1 MAWRKRLTGK
11 WFTLERIL
19 VTTDESETRL
29 LRRWHI
35 RGANRKKKTRI
46 ISLHWQFR
54 STRITASNQLNLR
67 PFCLLDFS
75 VWWKI
80 SSSFF
85 FFFLFCFPDQI
96 FSSFL
101 NEISEELAM
110 HGFYLVISS
119 MKIWN
124 ISESTIFLSNK

>member
-54 STRITASNQLNLR
+54 STRVTASNQLNLR

-85 FFFLFCFPDQI
+85 FFSVLFSRSNI
-96 FSSFL
+96 FQLFERNFRGIGYARILFSNIFYENMEYFWIDDFSF
-101 NEISEELAM
+101 
-110 HGFYLVISS
+110 
-119 MKIWN
+119 
-124 ISESTIFLSNK
+124 